1 MTKKILLK
9 WLEGQKAAAIRK
21 VDAQEQAAFSALL
34 EEKLRRTDFAALVAY
49 VLPRLNEVY
58 DYITDWHKK
67 NEELAGPVSLT
78 WSSIMYS
85 ISNILLAPTSAAKK
99 LQEQELKETRV
110 DQDLRKRFSGVRRE
124 VEKTYNNVAMN
135 LSALANAKLGL
146 EYLRGLGFD
155 LTGLLTEQERPVET
169 ALAVPIDTSFLLI
182 TSKEDAHGSTEI

>member
-34 EEKLRRTDFAALVAY
+34 EEKLRRTDFAALVAF

-67 NEELAGPVSLT
+67 NEEFAGPVSLT
-78 WSSIMYS
+78 WSSLMYS

-99 LQEQELKETRV
+99 LQE
-110 DQDLRKRFSGVRRE
+110 
-124 VEKTYNNVAMN
+124 
-135 LSALANAKLGL
+135 
-146 EYLRGLGFD
+146 
-155 LTGLLTEQERPVET
+155 
-169 ALAVPIDTSFLLI
+169 
-182 TSKEDAHGSTEI
+182 